1 LGVFLKVNTHVI
13 PKAGICPK
21 FVLIPELTWIME
33 TNVNNSYPNSEQT
46 LYRKDLWT
54 KFRKGDTHAFE
65 LIARENYRP
74 LFNYGLRI
82 CSDEDLVHDCIQ
94 ELFLELWERRERLS
108 DADYVRTYLLRAV
121 RNKIVKEGL
130 RLRRV
135 KKVEEL
141 AFEPL
146 HDLSIESQ
154 IVENEHKVEM
164 ALRLKETINK
174 LTKRQREVIY
184 LRFYQNLEFEEISRV
199 MEMNR
204 QSVANLL
211 HRSIKEIKINWSL
224 LITPLLHFFLR

>member
-1 LGVFLKVNTHVI
+1 
-13 PKAGICPK
+13 
-21 FVLIPELTWIME
+21 
-33 TNVNNSYPNSEQT
+33 
-46 LYRKDLWT
+46 
-54 KFRKGDTHAFE
+54 